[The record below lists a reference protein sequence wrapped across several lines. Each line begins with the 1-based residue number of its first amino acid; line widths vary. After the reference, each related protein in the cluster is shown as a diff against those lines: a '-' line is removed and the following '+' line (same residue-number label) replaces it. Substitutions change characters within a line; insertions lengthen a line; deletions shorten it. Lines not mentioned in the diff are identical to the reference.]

1 MGRKEEAYEYIKN
14 EILTNRLRPGM
25 AIREMD
31 ISEALKISRTPIR
44 EALRDLEADGLVTS
58 YASRGVFVKPFTPY
72 DVEEI
77 SDLRTLIEVW
87 SLERGFNRI
96 TDQELD
102 QLQADFETAWTN
114 KDWDLN
120 HKADRLLHR
129 TIVEKSG
136 SSRIVQFMNTLN
148 TQIERVRLVSTQHY
162 GRSEMS
168 YREHLNII
176 QCIRSRNLEKSK
188 QALRT
193 HLQSV
198 GTSAV
203 EAAKNLEIDL
213 RIQNP

>member
-44 EALRDLEADGLVTS
+44 EALRDLEADGLVIS
-58 YASRGVFVKPFTPY
+58 YASRGVFVTPFTPY

-77 SDLRTLIEVW
+77 GDLRILIEVW

-102 QLQADFETAWTN
+102 QLQSDFKMAWQK
-114 KDWDLN
+114 KDWELI
-120 HKADRLLHR
+120 HKADRMLHR

-162 GRSEMS
+162 GRSELS
-168 YREHLNII
+168 YREHLHII
-176 QCIRSRNLEKSK
+176 QCIRSRDLEKSK
-188 QALRT
+188 QALTT

-198 GTSAV
+198 GSSAV
-203 EAAKNLEIDL
+203 EAAKDLEIDL
-213 RIQNP
+213 RIHNA

>member
-77 SDLRTLIEVW
+77 SDLRILIEVW

-102 QLQADFETAWTN
+102 QLQADFETAWAA

-176 QCIRSRNLEKSK
+176 QCIRSRDLEKSK

-198 GTSAV
+198 GASAV

>member
-58 YASRGVFVKPFTPY
+58 YASRGVFVTSFTPY

-77 SDLRTLIEVW
+77 SELRILIEVW
-87 SLERGFNRI
+87 SLERGINRI

-102 QLQADFETAWTN
+102 QLQADFERAWTE
-114 KDWDLN
+114 KDWELI
-120 HKADRLLHR
+120 HKADRMLHR

-148 TQIERVRLVSTQHY
+148 TQIERVRLVSTHHY

-176 QCIRSRNLEKSK
+176 RCIRSRDLEKSK
-188 QALRT
+188 EALRE

-198 GTSAV
+198 GASAV
-203 EAAKNLEIDL
+203 EAAKELEIDL
-213 RIQNP
+213 RIKNA